1 MRLTNY
7 MRDAFISAAMDDVP
21 REDFEGQ
28 MQTLLI
34 KAAISCLPPKVRA
47 LYDDPATRD
56 FIRHTRP
63 TCGFNYTYVPG
74 LGTLPVDTQEKY
86 GGLKE
91 KQREQEAGRREL
103 TAQLRGVAYS
113 ARTRKALVALL
124 PEFEKYL
131 PADDSAACKT
141 LPAVAVA
148 NVMAD
153 FAKAGWPKDSAANA
167 PAVEEAV

>member
-7 MRDAFISAAMDDVP
+7 MRDAFVSAAMNDVP
-21 REDFEGQ
+21 REDFEDQ

-34 KAAISCLPPKVRA
+34 KAAISYLPPKVRA

-56 FIRHTRP
+56 FIRHTQLP
-63 TCGFNYTYVPG
+63 CGFNYTYVPG
-74 LGTLPVDTQEKY
+74 LGTLPVGTQEKY
-86 GGLKE
+86 NGLKE
-91 KQREQEAGRREL
+91 KQKEQEASRREL
-103 TAQLRGVAYS
+103 TVQLRGVAYS

-141 LPAVAVA
+141 LPAIA

-153 FAKAGWPKDSAANA
+153 FAKAGWPKDSAADA
-167 PAVEEAV
+167 PAVEEAA

>member
-1 MRLTNY
+1 MRLTDY
-7 MRDAFISAAMDDVP
+7 MRDAFVSAAMNDVP
-21 REDFEGQ
+21 QEDFGDQ
-28 MQTLLI
+28 IQTLLI

-56 FIRHTRP
+56 FVRHTQLP
-63 TCGFNYTYVPG
+63 YGFNYTYVPG
-74 LGTLPVDTQEKY
+74 LGTLPAGTQEKY
-86 GGLKE
+86 DGLKE
-91 KQREQEAGRREL
+91 KQKEQDMRLHGLRR
-103 TAQLRGVAYS
+103 QLYGVAYS

-141 LPAVAVA
+141 LPAIA

-153 FAKAGWPKDSAANA
+153 FAKAGWPKDKAAANE
-167 PAVEEAV
+167 PTGEEAA

>member
-7 MRDAFISAAMDDVP
+7 MRDAFVSAAMDDVP
-21 REDFEGQ
+21 AEDFGEQ
-28 MQTLLI
+28 ARALLVN
-34 KAAISCLPPKVRA
+34 AAVSCLPPKVRA

-56 FIRHTRP
+56 FVCHTQLPGR
-63 TCGFNYTYVPG
+63 FNYTYVPG
-74 LGTLPVDTQEKY
+74 LGALPAGTQEKY
-86 GGLKE
+86 GELKE
-91 KQREQEAGRREL
+91 EQKKQDARRREL
-103 TAQLRGVAYS
+103 TDQLRGVAYS

-141 LPAVAVA
+141 LPAIA

-153 FAKAGWPKDSAANA
+153 FAKAGWPKDKAAANE
-167 PAVEEAV
+167 PTGEEAA

>member
-7 MRDAFISAAMDDVP
+7 MRNAFISAAMNDVP
-21 REDFEGQ
+21 REDFEDQ
-28 MQTLLI
+28 IQTLLI

-56 FIRHTRP
+56 FVRHTQLPCR
-63 TCGFNYTYVPG
+63 FNYTYVPG
-74 LGTLPVDTQEKY
+74 LGALPAGTQEKY
-86 GGLKE
+86 DGLKE
-91 KQREQEAGRREL
+91 KQKEQEASRREL
-103 TAQLRGVAYS
+103 TAQLYGVAHS
-113 ARTRKALVALL
+113 VRTRKALVALL

-141 LPAVAVA
+141 LPAVA

-167 PAVEEAV
+167 PAVEEAA

>member
-7 MRDAFISAAMDDVP
+7 MRDAFVSAAMDDVP
-21 REDFEGQ
+21 REDFEEQ
-28 MQTLLI
+28 ARALLV
-34 KAAISCLPPKVRA
+34 KAAVSCLPPKVRA

-56 FIRHTRP
+56 FVCHTQLP
-63 TCGFNYTYVPG
+63 YGFGYAYVPG
-74 LGTLPVDTQEKY
+74 LGTLPVGTQEKY
-86 GGLKE
+86 DGLK
-91 KQREQEAGRREL
+91 KNQKEQDMRLHGLRC
-103 TAQLRGVAYS
+103 QLHGVAYS

-141 LPAVAVA
+141 LPAIA

-153 FAKAGWPKDSAANA
+153 FAKAGWPKDKAAANE
-167 PAVEEAV
+167 PTGEEAA

>member
-7 MRDAFISAAMDDVP
+7 MRDAFVSAAMHDVP
-21 REDFEGQ
+21 WEDFGDQ
-28 MQTLLI
+28 IQTLLI
-34 KAAISCLPPKVRA
+34 KAAVSYLPPKVRA

-56 FIRHTRP
+56 FIRHTQLP
-63 TCGFNYTYVPG
+63 YGFNYTYVPG
-74 LGTLPVDTQEKY
+74 LGALPVGTQEKY
-86 GGLKE
+86 DGLKE
-91 KQREQEAGRREL
+91 KQKEQDTRLYGLRR
-103 TAQLRGVAYS
+103 QLHGVAYS

-141 LPAVAVA
+141 LPAIA

-153 FAKAGWPKDSAANA
+153 FAKAGWPKDKAAANE
-167 PAVEEAV
+167 PTGEEAA

>member
-7 MRDAFISAAMDDVP
+7 MRDAFVSAAMNDVP
-21 REDFEGQ
+21 REDFGDQ
-28 MQTLLI
+28 MQTLLV

-47 LYDDPATRD
+47 IYDDPDTRG
-56 FIRHTRP
+56 FIRHTQLP
-63 TCGFNYTYVPG
+63 HGFSYAYVPG
-74 LGTLPVDTQEKY
+74 LGTLPVGTQEKY
-86 GGLKE
+86 DGLKE
-91 KQREQEAGRREL
+91 KREEQDTRLHGLRC
-103 TAQLRGVAYS
+103 QLHGVAYS

-141 LPAVAVA
+141 LPAIA

-167 PAVEEAV
+167 PAVEEAA

>member
-7 MRDAFISAAMDDVP
+7 MRDAFVSAAMNDVP
-21 REDFEGQ
+21 REDFEDQ
-28 MQTLLI
+28 IQTLLT

-56 FIRHTRP
+56 FVCHTQLP
-63 TCGFNYTYVPG
+63 YGFNRTYVPG
-74 LGTLPVDTQEKY
+74 LGTLPVGTQEKY
-86 GGLKE
+86 NGLKE
-91 KQREQEAGRREL
+91 KQKEQDTRLHDLRR
-103 TAQLRGVAYS
+103 QLRGVAYS

-141 LPAVAVA
+141 LPAIA

-153 FAKAGWPKDSAANA
+153 FVKAGWPKDSAANA
-167 PAVEEAV
+167 PTGEEAA